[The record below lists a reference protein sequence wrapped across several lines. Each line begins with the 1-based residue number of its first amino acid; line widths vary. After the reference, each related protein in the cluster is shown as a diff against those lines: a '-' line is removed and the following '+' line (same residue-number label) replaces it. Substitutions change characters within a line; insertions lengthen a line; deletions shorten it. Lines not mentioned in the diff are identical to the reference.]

1 MPDKIEKITIKAC
14 CGKTQVIFKIGKPIT
29 QSFLESLKS
38 NGFTEAPHFTKVG
51 ILYADNLDLTVT
63 GPFGSDRLQAHCKKS
78 DCDQILNNFE
88 ELLLK
93 LG

>member
-1 MPDKIEKITIKAC
+1 MTDKVERIIVQAC
-14 CGKTQVIFKIGKPIT
+14 CGKKQIIFKIGKPMTI
-29 QSFLESLKS
+29 SFLDSLKS
-38 NGFTEAPHFTKVG
+38 NGFTESAHFTKAG

-78 DCDQILNNFE
+78 DCDQIFNDFE